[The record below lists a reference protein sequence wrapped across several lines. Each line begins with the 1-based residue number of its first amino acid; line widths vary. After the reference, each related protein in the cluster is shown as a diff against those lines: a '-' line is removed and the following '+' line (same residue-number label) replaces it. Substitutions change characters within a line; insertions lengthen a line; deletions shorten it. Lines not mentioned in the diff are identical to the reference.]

1 MVTFE
6 GAAVV
11 VVMSE
16 QSGSSFR
23 SLALDALKQFKLRCI
38 IWVIFPTF
46 VRLDASDFAS
56 HGVLDKE
63 GVFTNLYED
72 SYCSR
77 ASYITED
84 LKK

>member
-1 MVTFE
+1 MLKKVI
-6 GAAVV
+6 
-11 VVMSE
+11 M
-16 QSGSSFR
+16 R
-23 SLALDALKQFKLRCI
+23 SV

-46 VRLDASDFAS
+46 VRLDASDLAS